1 MRKQVLTTLALV
13 AMLPVSAQEAYSFL
27 TIETTDGAKTNLPV
41 ETLTM
46 SVGDGVLTVGDQN
59 FPLANLKKMY
69 FSDGNVIT
77 GIDQFTIDGGDE
89 IVAIYD
95 LQGRKVSKDDMQ
107 NGIFVVKTKQKSTKM
122 IVK

>member
-1 MRKQVLTTLALV
+1 MRKQVLTTLALA

-27 TIETTDGAKTNLPV
+27 TIETTDDAKTNLPV

-46 SVGDGVLTVGDQN
+46 SVGDGVLTVGDQS

-77 GIDQFTIDGGDE
+77 GIDQLTTDGTGE

-107 NGIFVVKTKQKSTKM
+107 NGIFVVKTKQKTTKM

>member
-1 MRKQVLTTLALV
+1 
-13 AMLPVSAQEAYSFL
+13 MLPVSAQEAYSFL

>member
-1 MRKQVLTTLALV
+1 MRKQVLTTLALA

-46 SVGDGVLTVGDQN
+46 SVGDGVLTVGDQS

-77 GIDQFTIDGGDE
+77 GIDQLTTDGTDE

-95 LQGRKVSKDDMQ
+95 LQGRKVNKDDMQ
-107 NGIFVVKTKQKSTKM
+107 NGIFVVKTKQKTTKM

>member
-1 MRKQVLTTLALV
+1 MRKQVLTTLALA

-27 TIETTDGAKTNLPV
+27 TIETTDDAKTNLPV

-46 SVGDGVLTVGDQN
+46 SVGDGVLTVGDQS

-77 GIDQFTIDGGDE
+77 GIDQLTTDGTGE

>member
-1 MRKQVLTTLALV
+1 MRKQVLTTLALA

-27 TIETTDGAKTNLPV
+27 TIETTDGEKTNHPV

-77 GIDQFTIDGGDE
+77 GIDQLTTDGTDE

-95 LQGRKVSKDDMQ
+95 LQGRKVNKNDMQ
-107 NGIFVVKTKQKSTKM
+107 KGIFVVKTKQKTAKM

>member
-1 MRKQVLTTLALV
+1 MRKQVLTTLALA
-13 AMLPVSAQEAYSFL
+13 AMLAVSAQEAYSFL

-59 FPLANLKKMY
+59 FPLANLNKMY

>member
-1 MRKQVLTTLALV
+1 MRKQVLTTLALA

-27 TIETTDGAKTNLPV
+27 TLETTDGAKTNLSV

-46 SVGDGVLTVGDQN
+46 SVGNGVLTVGDQS

-69 FSDGNVIT
+69 FSNGNVIT
-77 GIDQFTIDGGDE
+77 GIDQLTTDGTDE

-95 LQGRKVSKDDMQ
+95 LQGRKVNKNDMQ
-107 NGIFVVKTKQKSTKM
+107 KGIFVVKTKQKTTKM

>member
-1 MRKQVLTTLALV
+1 MRKQVLTTLALA

-27 TIETTDGAKTNLPV
+27 TIETTDGAKTNLSV

-46 SVGDGVLTVGDQN
+46 SVGNGVLTVGDQS

-69 FSDGNVIT
+69 FSNGNVIT
-77 GIDQFTIDGGDE
+77 GIDQLTTDGTDE

-95 LQGRKVSKDDMQ
+95 LQGRKVNKNDMQ
-107 NGIFVVKTKQKSTKM
+107 KGIFVVKTKQKTTKM

>member
-1 MRKQVLTTLALV
+1 MRKQVLTTLALA

-41 ETLTM
+41 ETITM
-46 SVGDGVLTVGDQN
+46 SVGDGVLTVGDQS

-77 GIDQFTIDGGDE
+77 GIDQLTTDGTDE

-95 LQGRKVSKDDMQ
+95 LQGRKVNKDDMQ
-107 NGIFVVKTKQKSTKM
+107 NGIFVVKTKQKTTKM

>member
-1 MRKQVLTTLALV
+1 MRKQVLTTLALA

-27 TIETTDGAKTNLPV
+27 TIETTDGAKTNLSV

-46 SVGDGVLTVGDQN
+46 SVGNGVLTVGDQS

-77 GIDQFTIDGGDE
+77 GIDQLTTDGTDE

-95 LQGRKVSKDDMQ
+95 LQGRKVNKNDMQ
-107 NGIFVVKTKQKSTKM
+107 KGIFVVKTKQKTTKM

>member
-1 MRKQVLTTLALV
+1 MRKQVLTTLALA

-46 SVGDGVLTVGDQN
+46 SVGDGVLSVGDQS

-77 GIDQFTIDGGDE
+77 GIDQLTTDGTDE

-95 LQGRKVSKDDMQ
+95 LQGRKVNKDDMQ

>member
-1 MRKQVLTTLALV
+1 MRKQVLTTLALA

-27 TIETTDGAKTNLPV
+27 TIETTDDAKTNLPV

-46 SVGDGVLTVGDQN
+46 SVGDGVLTVGDQS

-77 GIDQFTIDGGDE
+77 GIDQLTTDGTDE

-95 LQGRKVSKDDMQ
+95 LQGRKVNKNDMQ

>member
-1 MRKQVLTTLALV
+1 MRKQVLTTLALA

-46 SVGDGVLTVGDQN
+46 SVGDGMLTVGDQS

-77 GIDQFTIDGGDE
+77 GIDQLTTDGTDE

-95 LQGRKVSKDDMQ
+95 LQGRKVNKDDMQ
-107 NGIFVVKTKQKSTKM
+107 NGIFVVKTKQKTTKM

>member
-1 MRKQVLTTLALV
+1 MRKQVLTTLALA

-27 TIETTDGAKTNLPV
+27 TIETTDGAKTNLSV

-46 SVGDGVLTVGDQN
+46 SVGDGVLTVGDQS

-107 NGIFVVKTKQKSTKM
+107 NGIFVVKTKQKTTKM

>member
-1 MRKQVLTTLALV
+1 MRKQVLTTLALA

-46 SVGDGVLTVGDQN
+46 SVGDGVLSVGDQS

-77 GIDQFTIDGGDE
+77 GIDQFTTDGTDE

-95 LQGRKVSKDDMQ
+95 LQGRKVNKDDMQ

>member
-1 MRKQVLTTLALV
+1 MRKQVLTTLALA

-46 SVGDGVLTVGDQN
+46 SVGDGVLTVGDQS

>member
-1 MRKQVLTTLALV
+1 MRKQVLTTLALA

-27 TIETTDGAKTNLPV
+27 TIETTDGAKTNLSV

-46 SVGDGVLTVGDQN
+46 SVGDGVLTVGDQS

-77 GIDQFTIDGGDE
+77 GIDQLTTDGGNE

-107 NGIFVVKTKQKSTKM
+107 NGIFVVKTKQKTTKM